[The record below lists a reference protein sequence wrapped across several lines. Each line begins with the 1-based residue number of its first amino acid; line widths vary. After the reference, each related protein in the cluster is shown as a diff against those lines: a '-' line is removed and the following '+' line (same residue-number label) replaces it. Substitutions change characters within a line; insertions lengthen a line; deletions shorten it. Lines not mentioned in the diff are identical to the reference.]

1 MIHILV
7 PPGRGGVVDFA
18 GRLHAE
24 IGADAARLT
33 LFAKCDTANQLMTG
47 DSVILQFSGYG
58 FAKRGAP
65 LWLLREL
72 ENRRKSIK
80 TLGIFFHELY
90 AFGPPWTSSFWLS
103 PIQRQIARRLA
114 EMSDFW
120 MTSREA
126 SAQWL
131 RQYAGDKPHAVL
143 PVFSTIGEPDTFI
156 PVRLPRII
164 VFGSPGLRQATYQA
178 AGDKLFAWARQAA
191 LEIHDVGA
199 PIPDVHLAD
208 TLRQNG
214 VIQHGRLDHRAIRSL
229 MQNASFGLLA
239 YPVEYVAKS
248 SVFAA
253 YCAHGMCPVLIS
265 KNYGQADGLKA
276 GVHYLPGV
284 PDVKVMTGFDSVR
297 LAAWEGY
304 QLHNI
309 GRHVA
314 FIQGALN
321 NQVDGDEI
329 NNDE

>member
-33 LFAKCDTANQLMTG
+33 PFAKCDTAIQLMTG

-103 PIQRQIARRLA
+103 PVQRHIARCLA

-120 MTSREA
+120 MTNQEA

-131 RQYAGDKPHAVL
+131 RRFAGGKPHAVL
-143 PVFSTIGEPDTFI
+143 PVFSSMGEAPKFSPERMQKI
-156 PVRLPRII
+156 V
-164 VFGSPGLRQATYQA
+164 VFGSAGLRQATYNA
-178 AGDKLFAWARQAA
+178 AGDALFLWARRES
-191 LEIHDVGA
+191 LEVHDVGPLIEDA
-199 PIPDVHLAD
+199 GVSEL
-208 TLRQNG
+208 LRGHQ
-214 VIQHGRLDHRAIRSL
+214 VVQHGRLEANEVSRLLEDA
-229 MQNASFGLLA
+229 MFGIVA
-239 YPVEYVAKS
+239 YPVHCVTKS

-253 YCAHGMCPVLIS
+253 YCAHGVCPVWIS
-265 KNYGQADGLKA
+265 QNHGQADGLVA
-276 GVHYLPGV
+276 GQHYLSGV
-284 PDVKVMTGFDSVR
+284 PSQSVEPAMAMSIGQ
-297 LAAWEGY
+297 AAWGWY
-304 QLHNI
+304 QPH
-309 GRHVA
+309 RVACHVETLKRLMDKPA
-314 FIQGALN
+314 
-321 NQVDGDEI
+321 V
-329 NNDE
+329 